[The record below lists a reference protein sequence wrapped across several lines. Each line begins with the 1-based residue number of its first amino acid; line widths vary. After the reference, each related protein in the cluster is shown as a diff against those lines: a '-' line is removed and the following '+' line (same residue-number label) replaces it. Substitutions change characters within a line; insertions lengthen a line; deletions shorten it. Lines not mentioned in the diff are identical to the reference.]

1 MRLRLPHR
9 MVAMVC
15 AGLVTMSLAA
25 CTRNAADAK
34 PTISAGVPP
43 AVTVA
48 AADFPSF
55 WVAERVGGA
64 AIDLRLTE
72 AAELAA
78 SDADLIAYAPG
89 IDPAVDAAV
98 ADLPDARVVDVMGD
112 VSLLASVR
120 DPQVKDPYAWFD
132 PVNVAT
138 MAQTVG
144 RAMGQASGT
153 EFEALQYYGLRALS
167 VQSDAL
173 AVDQRLQDQFNPC
186 QIATLVVE
194 APVLTYLAKAYA
206 FDQVPL
212 IEWEPGQEPVEAIY
226 YTLEAAPA
234 VREAAAAAGVR
245 ALPVDTLTEGAPND
259 DLLQGVLDIADEIAS
274 AQDCPLQTPSAT
286 DRPG

>member
-1 MRLRLPHR
+1 MRLRPSQQW
-9 MVAMVC
+9 VALVG
-15 AGLVTMSLAA
+15 AGLVTLSVAA
-25 CTRNAADAK
+25 CTRNAADAR

-55 WVAERVGGA
+55 WVAERVGGD
-64 AIDLRLTE
+64 AIDLRQE
-72 AAELAA
+72 NVSALAA
-78 SDADLIAYAPG
+78 SDADLIAYVPG

-98 ADLPDARVVDVMGD
+98 AQVPPERVVNVTADIN
-112 VSLLASVR
+112 LLASAR

-132 PVNVAT
+132 PLNVAT
-138 MAQTVG
+138 MAQTLG
-144 RAMGQASGT
+144 RAMGEASGT

-167 VQSDAL
+167 VQADAL
-173 AVDQRLQDQFNPC
+173 AVDQRLQEELNPC

-212 IEWEPGQEPVEAIY
+212 IDWEPGQDRVEAIY
-226 YTLEAAPA
+226 YTLDAAPA
-234 VREAAAAAGVR
+234 VRDAAAAAGVR
-245 ALPVDTLTEGAPND
+245 AVPVDTLTQGAPQE
-259 DLLQGVLDIADEIAS
+259 DLLQGVLDTAEKIAGS
-274 AQDCPLQTPSAT
+274 QDCPLLTPSAT